1 MILTALTI
9 TAIVIALIRNT
20 ARPDFI
26 FLTGLIVL
34 LITGVLTPQQ
44 AFAGFA
50 NTAVFTVAALFIIAA
65 AVRRTRALRF
75 LDRSIFRDHLG
86 IRSVIFRMMAS
97 AGFFSAFLNNTP
109 IVAMLIPQVQEWAKR
124 TGISSSRLLI
134 PLSYAAVTGG
144 IITLIGTS
152 TNLIVSGMM
161 VDRGFEP
168 LGFFDLTAIGLPASI
183 LVLLYF
189 STIGYKTLPG
199 HLREQGSGRGVETG
213 QGQGSGQGM
222 QQGVRVDADASWQ
235 EGSSGQ
241 KGDIGQGVRVDGRR
255 VQQDTQPEYQFDLK
269 IPKGSPLHQ
278 QSVDEAGLR
287 ALDKLFLI
295 HIHRHNR
302 IILPVTPETELL
314 EGDILTFT
322 GDLESVDALA
332 ERKNLERAVP
342 VLDQNADHLPVFEA
356 VVAPTSSLIGRT
368 LKESLFRERFN
379 AVVIGIQRQSDTLRG
394 ALGQIPIRPGDL
406 LLIEGRKS
414 FAQQW
419 QRGNNEFYLVSER
432 GDRMYPMTAQAPWVL
447 TLIGAM
453 LASVITGLLP
463 MVTAALT
470 TALVLVLIGVV
481 RKRDIFGAVELP
493 ILLVIAASIGI
504 GNAMESSGLATALAA
519 TVTGIT
525 TPLGLTATVIGI
537 YLLTNLLTELI
548 TNNAAAVLMLPIA
561 LAAGLQT
568 GLDPHTVAIIVAVAA
583 SASFLTPIGYQ
594 TNLMVMGAGRYKY
607 TDYTKAG
614 LPVTLILLGVT
625 LAVVVLG
632 G

>member
-199 HLREQGSGRGVETG
+199 HLPEEDQGIG
-213 QGQGSGQGM
+213 QVT
-222 QQGVRVDADASWQ
+222 QQGVRVDADAPWQ
-235 EGSSGQ
+235 EGLRGQ
-241 KGDIGQGVRVDGRR
+241 KGDTGQEVRVDGRR
-255 VQQDTQPEYQFDLK
+255 AQQETQPEYQFDLK
-269 IPKGSPLHQ
+269 IPQGSPLHLQ
-278 QSVDEAGLR
+278 TVDEAGLR

-302 IILPVTPETELL
+302 IILPVTPDTELQ

-379 AVVIGIQRQSDTLRG
+379 AVVIGIQRQRETLRG
-394 ALGQIPIRPGDL
+394 ALGQIPIRSGDL
-406 LLIEGRKS
+406 LLIEGRRS

-447 TLIGAM
+447 MLIGAM

-470 TALVLVLIGVV
+470 SALVLVLMGVV

-504 GNAMESSGLATALAA
+504 GNAMESSGLATALAT

-632 G
+632 

>member
-1 MILTALTI
+1 RPPLILTALTI

-65 AVRRTRALRF
+65 AIRRTRALRF

-134 PLSYAAVTGG
+134 PLSYAAITGG

-199 HLREQGSGRGVETG
+199 HLREGGRVDADALRQEGSRGQKG
-213 QGQGSGQGM
+213 AIDKD
-222 QQGVRVDADASWQ
+222 VRVDADAPRH
-235 EGSSGQ
+235 EGSRGQ
-241 KGDIGQGVRVDGRR
+241 NGDIGKDVRVDGNRAP
-255 VQQDTQPEYQFDLK
+255 QNSQPEYQFDLK
-269 IPKGSPLHQ
+269 IPQGSPLHLQ
-278 QSVDEAGLR
+278 TVDEAGLR

-302 IILPVTPETELL
+302 IILPVTPDTELQ

-322 GDLESVDALA
+322 GDLESIDALA

-379 AVVIGIQRQSDTLRG
+379 AVVIGIQRQRETLRG
-394 ALGQIPIRPGDL
+394 ALGQIPIRSGDL
-406 LLIEGRKS
+406 LLIEGRRS

-447 TLIGAM
+447 TLVGAM

-470 TALVLVLIGVV
+470 TALVLVLMGVV
-481 RKRDIFGAVELP
+481 RKRDLFGAVELP

-504 GNAMESSGLATALAA
+504 GNAMESSGLATVLAT

-525 TPLGLTATVIGI
+525 TPL
-537 YLLTNLLTELI
+537 
-548 TNNAAAVLMLPIA
+548 
-561 LAAGLQT
+561 
-568 GLDPHTVAIIVAVAA
+568 
-583 SASFLTPIGYQ
+583 
-594 TNLMVMGAGRYKY
+594 
-607 TDYTKAG
+607 
-614 LPVTLILLGVT
+614 
-625 LAVVVLG
+625 
-632 G
+632 

>member
-1 MILTALTI
+1 
-9 TAIVIALIRNT
+9 
-20 ARPDFI
+20 
-26 FLTGLIVL
+26 
-34 LITGVLTPQQ
+34 
-44 AFAGFA
+44 
-50 NTAVFTVAALFIIAA
+50 
-65 AVRRTRALRF
+65 
-75 LDRSIFRDHLG
+75 
-86 IRSVIFRMMAS
+86 
-97 AGFFSAFLNNTP
+97 
-109 IVAMLIPQVQEWAKR
+109 
-124 TGISSSRLLI
+124 
-134 PLSYAAVTGG
+134 
-144 IITLIGTS
+144 
-152 TNLIVSGMM
+152 
-161 VDRGFEP
+161 
-168 LGFFDLTAIGLPASI
+168 
-183 LVLLYF
+183 LLYF

-199 HLREQGSGRGVETG
+199 HLREGG
-213 QGQGSGQGM
+213 QGI
-222 QQGVRVDADASWQ
+222 QQGVRVDADALRQGPTSGQ
-235 EGSSGQ
+235 EGPSGQ
-241 KGDIGQGVRVDGRR
+241 KGDIGQGVRVDADASGSYLKDGLRNDSSFDADLR
-255 VQQDTQPEYQFDLK
+255 QPEYQFDLK
-269 IPKGSPLHQ
+269 IPQGSPLHQ

-322 GDLESVDALA
+322 GDLESIDALA

-342 VLDQNADHLPVFEA
+342 VLDQNADHLPIFEA

-379 AVVIGIQRQSDTLRG
+379 AVVIGIQRQRETLRG
-394 ALGQIPIRPGDL
+394 ALGQIPIRSGDL
-406 LLIEGRKS
+406 LLIEGRRS

-447 TLIGAM
+447 TLVGAM

-504 GNAMESSGLATALAA
+504 GNAMESSGLATVLAT

-632 G
+632 

>member
-1 MILTALTI
+1 
-9 TAIVIALIRNT
+9 
-20 ARPDFI
+20 
-26 FLTGLIVL
+26 
-34 LITGVLTPQQ
+34 
-44 AFAGFA
+44 
-50 NTAVFTVAALFIIAA
+50 
-65 AVRRTRALRF
+65 
-75 LDRSIFRDHLG
+75 
-86 IRSVIFRMMAS
+86 
-97 AGFFSAFLNNTP
+97 
-109 IVAMLIPQVQEWAKR
+109 
-124 TGISSSRLLI
+124 
-134 PLSYAAVTGG
+134 
-144 IITLIGTS
+144 
-152 TNLIVSGMM
+152 
-161 VDRGFEP
+161 
-168 LGFFDLTAIGLPASI
+168 
-183 LVLLYF
+183 
-189 STIGYKTLPG
+189 
-199 HLREQGSGRGVETG
+199 VETG

>member
-1 MILTALTI
+1 LILTALTI

-199 HLREQGSGRGVETG
+199 HLPEEDQGIG
-213 QGQGSGQGM
+213 QVTQ
-222 QQGVRVDADASWQ
+222 
-235 EGSSGQ
+235 
-241 KGDIGQGVRVDGRR
+241 QGVRVDGRR
-255 VQQDTQPEYQFDLK
+255 AQQDTQPEYQFDLK

-287 ALDKLFLI
+287 ALEKLFLI

-394 ALGQIPIRPGDL
+394 ALGQIPIRSGDL

-447 TLIGAM
+447 TLVGAM

-504 GNAMESSGLATALAA
+504 GNAMESSGLATALAT

-568 GLDPHTVAIIVAVAA
+568 GLDPHTVAIVVAVAA

-632 G
+632 